1 MPPSLP
7 FQGVPRDYTRAKFLF
22 PQPLLSG
29 LIAVLVFSI
38 LERLLF
44 TDIRAQSLVKSFN
57 LLFNPLFVEKRQ
69 QNKNF
74 CPPRIRGSCARI
86 KEPLPLRRSKYICF
100 GCNLF
105 WIVPSALIG
114 SKQLDYGYRVIKNGW
129 NKNIGWIWRFLSATS
144 LSVCSPVP
152 SIFSIIFVSEL

>member
-1 MPPSLP
+1 MKPRNMQSFSSHQPPPLLPPVHSPGRREHQWGKANDEIKMPPSLP

-44 TDIRAQSLVKSFN
+44 ADIRAQSLVKSFN
-57 LLFNPLFVEKRQ
+57 LLFNPLFVERRQ

-74 CPPRIRGSCARI
+74 CPPRIRGSFARI

-105 WIVPSALIG
+105 
-114 SKQLDYGYRVIKNGW
+114 
-129 NKNIGWIWRFLSATS
+129 
-144 LSVCSPVP
+144 
-152 SIFSIIFVSEL
+152 